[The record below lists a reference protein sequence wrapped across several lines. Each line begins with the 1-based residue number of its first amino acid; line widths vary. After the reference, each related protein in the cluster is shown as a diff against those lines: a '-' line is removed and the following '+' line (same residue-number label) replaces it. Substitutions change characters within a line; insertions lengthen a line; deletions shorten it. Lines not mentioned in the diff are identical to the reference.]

1 MVRKPAVTLDSLA
14 ALGAEKL
21 ARIVLQEACEN
32 SAFKRRVDACLAAA
46 KGPHALAAS
55 VDRKLLSLEKTKGQ
69 IGFGKARA
77 FAADLNV
84 TVRIIVDELGS
95 TSPAD
100 AVTSL
105 LRFVGTHECTSLR
118 TDDEDGRLVGIY
130 ENAANALNGLMPLMS
145 HDERCRLP
153 EQILALSKG
162 GQLHLREVTEIAS
175 ALADIKPFI
184 NQ

>member
-1 MVRKPAVTLDSLA
+1 MVRKHAVTLDSLA

-21 ARIVLQEACEN
+21 ARIVLQEAGEN

-46 KGPHALAAS
+46 KGPHALAAI

-95 TSPAD
+95 IFACRCGNESSA
-100 AVTSL
+100 
-105 LRFVGTHECTSLR
+105 LRRNPRMH
-118 TDDEDGRLVGIY
+118 
-130 ENAANALNGLMPLMS
+130 
-145 HDERCRLP
+145 
-153 EQILALSKG
+153 
-162 GQLHLREVTEIAS
+162 IAS
-175 ALADIKPFI
+175 
-184 NQ
+184 NRR